1 MSMVELNIWKDLTP
15 EEVRE
20 FVEWAL
26 DNWKPNAHINQVW
39 HPVVRNTW
47 GKLDEAFAIAKKQ
60 ILTDYKDLLETEHA
74 R

>member
-1 MSMVELNIWKDLTP
+1 MVESNIWKDLTP

-26 DNWKPNAHINQVW
+26 DNWKPNTQINKVW

-47 GKLDEAFAIAKKQ
+47 EKLDEAFATAKKQ
-60 ILTDYKDLLETEHA
+60 ILADCKDLVEAERA
-74 R
+74 RG

>member
-1 MSMVELNIWKDLTP
+1 MVELSIWKDLRP

-26 DNWKPNAHINQVW
+26 DNWTPNTQINKLW

-47 GKLDEAFAIAKKQ
+47 GKLDEAFSVAKKQ
-60 ILTDYKDLLETEHA
+60 ILADFKDLAEAEHA
-74 R
+74 RG